1 MRLIIKILLTLA
13 TVFTFTN
20 GIAQVNLEPLEKKGF
35 EVKSKLKPYKKTNNQ
50 VLKLKIKNS
59 TEKNQE
65 LNFQLYLYVDGKAE
79 SMSEQKS
86 VCLAPNKKVKY
97 RFLFEPENSG
107 EFTVELEK
115 LNVKEVDSCPSA
127 GE

>member
-59 TEKNQE
+59 MEKKPRVK
-65 LNFQLYLYVDGKAE
+65 F
-79 SMSEQKS
+79 S
-86 VCLAPNKKVKY
+86 VVLIC
-97 RFLFEPENSG
+97 
-107 EFTVELEK
+107 
-115 LNVKEVDSCPSA
+115 
-127 GE
+127 

>member
-86 VCLAPNKKVKY
+86 
-97 RFLFEPENSG
+97 S
-107 EFTVELEK
+107 
-115 LNVKEVDSCPSA
+115 
-127 GE
+127 